1 MTIVFNLLCKAFIAI
16 LDILLLDFYL
26 KNIYSNIYL
35 EKLKKFKHFIYP
47 FFCILLL
54 FINDFLSYILIHFV
68 ILCMIILIYCFYRIN
83 KFDFIKK
90 ILSFYIFK
98 IISQVITIFILSW
111 LFNIKVF
118 NIYID
123 KSIPNYSILLQILS
137 NYNIYTIFTIKYS
150 KKTLFN
156 IRQFKLLSIITLFC
170 FIFTFIFKTP
180 ILFRIVSIART
191 YIFTVLISII
201 ALICFD
207 RMQTKY
213 EKDKHLQ
220 ESIIQNLEKEKEFNQ
235 QREQQQKEIRKINH
249 NLNNIL
255 IILQSHLEKEEYEEA
270 KDYIEQNLK
279 THVEAYQALTHTG
292 IAAIDGALNAHI
304 QSIKEKGIQYDED
317 ISKILHLGSIVPGD
331 LALIISLAL
340 DNAKEACENIDGE
353 KHISLKL
360 QSKQTHVILYIENS
374 IPEGSHPTF
383 HKTSKKDKI
392 AHGFG
397 VSSIK
402 EMAERYHG
410 EAKYEVEHDQVI
422 LRVVLQ
428 K

>member
-1 MTIVFNLLCKAFIAI
+1 MTTVFNLLCKAFIAI
-16 LDILLLDFYL
+16 LDILLLDFFI
-26 KNIYSNIYL
+26 KNSSIYIYNKIK
-35 EKLKKFKHFIYP
+35 KLCYVVYIFCLIGLMISTHFVMYNFIYYVV
-47 FFCILLL
+47 F
-54 FINDFLSYILIHFV
+54 ILIGS
-68 ILCMIILIYCFYRIN
+68 IYF
-83 KFDFIKK
+83 
-90 ILSFYIFK
+90 SFKYP
-98 IISQVITIFILSW
+98 ITIFIK
-111 LFNIKVF
+111 N
-118 NIYID
+118 
-123 KSIPNYSILLQILS
+123 
-137 NYNIYTIFTIKYS
+137 
-150 KKTLFN
+150 
-156 IRQFKLLSIITLFC
+156 ITLFTIFKF
-170 FIFTFIFKTP
+170 FISYLVNIIFSWNFNTTISFDFIHYTAPYILFTQCISRFFIYISLIFLFKNEKQINIKKFKTLCIFVFLYFSLTFIFSND
-180 ILFRIVSIART
+180 ILFFIPTVGRT
-191 YIFTVLISII
+191 YIFTVVISII

-410 EAKYEVEHDQVI
+410 EAKYEVKHDQVI

>member
-1 MTIVFNLLCKAFIAI
+1 MVR
-16 LDILLLDFYL
+16 
-26 KNIYSNIYL
+26 
-35 EKLKKFKHFIYP
+35 
-47 FFCILLL
+47 CITNY
-54 FINDFLSYILIHFV
+54 ISYII
-68 ILCMIILIYCFYRIN
+68 
-83 KFDFIKK
+83 
-90 ILSFYIFK
+90 
-98 IISQVITIFILSW
+98 
-111 LFNIKVF
+111 
-118 NIYID
+118 
-123 KSIPNYSILLQILS
+123 
-137 NYNIYTIFTIKYS
+137 
-150 KKTLFN
+150 
-156 IRQFKLLSIITLFC
+156 
-170 FIFTFIFKTP
+170 FIFTFKNHFNLNLKRFKIFSILIF
-180 ILFRIVSIART
+180 ILFCLTFIIDNPALFRTINIART
-191 YIFTVLISII
+191 YIFTVVISII

-340 DNAKEACENIDGE
+340 DNAKEACENIEGE

-374 IPEGSHPTF
+374 IPEGSHPSF

>member
-16 LDILLLDFYL
+16 LDILLLDFYI
-26 KNIYSNIYL
+26 KISFSNIYSKQVKKLSLIYI
-35 EKLKKFKHFIYP
+35 FTS
-47 FFCILLL
+47 ILLL
-54 FINDFLSYILIHFV
+54 LSTSFLLNFCIYLIAFLIISIIFKQHKNSLIIFLKNFSIFLIIKITAYCFSNLFCSWTFNTSITFEFFYFLTPYLVLVRCITNYISYII
-68 ILCMIILIYCFYRIN
+68 
-83 KFDFIKK
+83 
-90 ILSFYIFK
+90 
-98 IISQVITIFILSW
+98 
-111 LFNIKVF
+111 
-118 NIYID
+118 
-123 KSIPNYSILLQILS
+123 
-137 NYNIYTIFTIKYS
+137 
-150 KKTLFN
+150 
-156 IRQFKLLSIITLFC
+156 
-170 FIFTFIFKTP
+170 FIFTFKNHFNLNLKRFKIFSILIF
-180 ILFRIVSIART
+180 ILFCLTFIIDNPALFRTINIART
-191 YIFTVLISII
+191 YIFTVMISII

-270 KDYIEQNLK
+270 KNYIEQNLK
-279 THVEAYQALTHTG
+279 THVKAYQALTHTG

-340 DNAKEACENIDGE
+340 DNAKEACENIEGE

-374 IPEGSHPTF
+374 IPEGSHPSF

>member
-1 MTIVFNLLCKAFIAI
+1 MAIVFNLLCKAFIAI

-26 KNIYSNIYL
+26 KNIFPDIY
-35 EKLKKFKHFIYP
+35 KKKFQKFRFVIYSILFLNTLFIKHVTTYIFINL
-47 FFCILLL
+47 CIILLL
-54 FINDFLSYILIHFV
+54 LVMYSFFKV
-68 ILCMIILIYCFYRIN
+68 N
-83 KFDFIKK
+83 KLEFIKK
-90 ILSFYIFK
+90 IFSFYILVITVQIIVIFIFSWIFNTKIFSFYSKYSTTYSILIHIITNYVCFIIIIKSIKEYKHQLLKHFK
-98 IISQVITIFILSW
+98 ILSIALFIVFSIIFIL
-111 LFNIKVF
+111 N
-118 NIYID
+118 N
-123 KSIPNYSILLQILS
+123 PA
-137 NYNIYTIFTIKYS
+137 
-150 KKTLFN
+150 
-156 IRQFKLLSIITLFC
+156 
-170 FIFTFIFKTP
+170 
-180 ILFRIVSIART
+180 LFRTINIART
-191 YIFTVLISII
+191 YIFTVVISII

-220 ESIIQNLEKEKEFNQ
+220 KSIIQNLEKEKEFNQ

-340 DNAKEACENIDGE
+340 DNAKEACENIDDE

-374 IPEGSHPTF
+374 IPEGSHPSF

-410 EAKYEVEHDQVI
+410 EAKYEVKHDQVI

>member
-26 KNIYSNIYL
+26 KNVYSNIYQY
-35 EKLKKFKHFIYP
+35 KFQKIKFITYIIVFICT
-47 FFCILLL
+47 FFIKNFVTYVIVHLTITL
-54 FINDFLSYILIHFV
+54 FI
-68 ILCMIILIYCFYRIN
+68 IIIFSFYHIN
-83 KFDFIKK
+83 KIDLIQK
-90 ILSFYIFK
+90 ILSYFIILVFSYI
-98 IISQVITIFILSW
+98 IISFLLSW
-111 LFNIKVF
+111 LFNTRMFTFHSYDSI
-118 NIYID
+118 IY
-123 KSIPNYSILLQILS
+123 SLLNNILS
-137 NYNIYTIFTIKYS
+137 YYIAYIVILTFYHEKLDIKFFKIISVLIFLYF
-150 KKTLFN
+150 TL
-156 IRQFKLLSIITLFC
+156 
-170 FIFTFIFKTP
+170 TFIVDNP
-180 ILFRIVSIART
+180 VLFLIVSIGRT
-191 YIFTVLISII
+191 YIFTVVISII

-374 IPEGSHPTF
+374 IPEGSHPSF

>member
-1 MTIVFNLLCKAFIAI
+1 MTIVFNLLCKALIAI
-16 LDILLLDFYL
+16 IDILLLDFYL
-26 KNIYSNIYL
+26 KNIYPNIHNKQKMNIKFLYYIPIFIL
-35 EKLKKFKHFIYP
+35 IICIDNTINFVIINLIIILWIYIIHFFLHINKLDFFKKIIQF
-47 FFCILLL
+47 
-54 FINDFLSYILIHFV
+54 YILN
-68 ILCMIILIYCFYRIN
+68 ILCYAIVIIM
-83 KFDFIKK
+83 
-90 ILSFYIFK
+90 
-98 IISQVITIFILSW
+98 LSW
-111 LFNIKVF
+111 LFNTRVF
-118 NIYID
+118 TFYTQA
-123 KSIPNYSILLQILS
+123 SLSCSILSHIIS
-137 NYNIYTIFTIKYS
+137 NYLMFIFIIYSYKTRNKQYLKY
-150 KKTLFN
+150 
-156 IRQFKLLSIITLFC
+156 FKILSIIVFICFNLVFMFNSPTLFYT
-170 FIFTFIFKTP
+170 I
-180 ILFRIVSIART
+180 SIART
-191 YIFTVLISII
+191 YIFTVVISII

-374 IPEGSHPTF
+374 IPEGSHPSF

>member
-1 MTIVFNLLCKAFIAI
+1 MTIIFNLLCKALIAI
-16 LDILLLDFYL
+16 IDILLLDFYL
-26 KNIYSNIYL
+26 KNIYPNIHNKQKMNIKFLYYIPIFIL
-35 EKLKKFKHFIYP
+35 IICIDNTINFVIINLIIILWIYIIHFFLHINKLDFFKKIIQF
-47 FFCILLL
+47 
-54 FINDFLSYILIHFV
+54 YILN
-68 ILCMIILIYCFYRIN
+68 ILCYAIVIIM
-83 KFDFIKK
+83 
-90 ILSFYIFK
+90 
-98 IISQVITIFILSW
+98 LSW
-111 LFNIKVF
+111 LFNTRVF
-118 NIYID
+118 TFYTQA
-123 KSIPNYSILLQILS
+123 SLSCSILSHIIS
-137 NYNIYTIFTIKYS
+137 NYLMFIFIIYSYKTRNKQYLKY
-150 KKTLFN
+150 
-156 IRQFKLLSIITLFC
+156 FKILSIIVFICFNLVFMFNSPTLFYT
-170 FIFTFIFKTP
+170 I
-180 ILFRIVSIART
+180 SIART
-191 YIFTVLISII
+191 YIFTVVISII

-270 KDYIEQNLK
+270 KNYIEQNLK

-340 DNAKEACENIDGE
+340 DNAKEACENIEGE

-410 EAKYEVEHDQVI
+410 EAKYEVKHDQVI

>member
-26 KNIYSNIYL
+26 KNVYSNIYQY
-35 EKLKKFKHFIYP
+35 KFQKIKFITYIIVFICT
-47 FFCILLL
+47 FFIKNFVTYVIVHLTITL
-54 FINDFLSYILIHFV
+54 FI
-68 ILCMIILIYCFYRIN
+68 IIIFSFYHIN
-83 KFDFIKK
+83 KIDLIQK
-90 ILSFYIFK
+90 ILSYFIILVFSYI
-98 IISQVITIFILSW
+98 IISFLLSW
-111 LFNIKVF
+111 LFNTRMFTFHSYDSI
-118 NIYID
+118 IY
-123 KSIPNYSILLQILS
+123 SLLNNILS
-137 NYNIYTIFTIKYS
+137 YYIAYIVILTFYHEKLDIKFFKIISVLIFLYF
-150 KKTLFN
+150 TL
-156 IRQFKLLSIITLFC
+156 
-170 FIFTFIFKTP
+170 TFIVDNP
-180 ILFRIVSIART
+180 VLFLIVSIGRT
-191 YIFTVLISII
+191 YIFTVMISII

-270 KDYIEQNLK
+270 KNYIEQNLK
-279 THVEAYQALTHTG
+279 THVKAYQALTHTG

-410 EAKYEVEHDQVI
+410 EAKYEVKHDQVI

>member
-26 KNIYSNIYL
+26 KNVYPDIYQKN
-35 EKLKKFKHFIYP
+35 FIH
-47 FFCILLL
+47 
-54 FINDFLSYILIHFV
+54 INK
-68 ILCMIILIYCFYRIN
+68 LIY
-83 KFDFIKK
+83 FI
-90 ILSFYIFK
+90 
-98 IISQVITIFILSW
+98 IFILICFTKNIINYFFIQFIIIILLIIILFYLHINKIDCIKKLILFFILKLVNYFIVFIFFEW
-111 LFNIKVF
+111 LFNTEISTIYFKSSLAYITLTHIVSSYTLYVF
-118 NIYID
+118 YFNKFNNNSRLYFNRF
-123 KSIPNYSILLQILS
+123 K
-137 NYNIYTIFTIKYS
+137 IF
-150 KKTLFN
+150 
-156 IRQFKLLSIITLFC
+156 SIITLIYFSL
-170 FIFTFIFKTP
+170 TFLAKNP
-180 ILFRIVSIART
+180 LLFRIVSIGRT
-191 YIFTVLISII
+191 YIFTVMISII

-340 DNAKEACENIDGE
+340 DNAKEACENIEGE

-410 EAKYEVEHDQVI
+410 EAKYEVKHDQVI

>member
-1 MTIVFNLLCKAFIAI
+1 MTIVFNLLCKAFIVI
-16 LDILLLDFYL
+16 LDILLLNFYIKISFSNL
-26 KNIYSNIYL
+26 YS
-35 EKLKKFKHFIYP
+35 KQVKK
-47 FFCILLL
+47 LLL
-54 FINDFLSYILIHFV
+54 
-68 ILCMIILIYCFYRIN
+68 IY
-83 KFDFIKK
+83 
-90 ILSFYIFK
+90 
-98 IISQVITIFILSW
+98 
-111 LFNIKVF
+111 
-118 NIYID
+118 
-123 KSIPNYSILLQILS
+123 
-137 NYNIYTIFTIKYS
+137 
-150 KKTLFN
+150 
-156 IRQFKLLSIITLFC
+156 
-170 FIFTFIFKTP
+170 IFTFILLLLSTNLLLNFCIYLIAFLIITIISKHHKNSLIIFLKNFSIFLIIKISAYCFSNLFCSWIFNTPITFDFLYFLKPYLILVRCITNYISYIIFIFIFKNYFNLNLKRFKVFSILIFAYFCLTFILNTD
-180 ILFRIVSIART
+180 ILFRIVSIGRT
-191 YIFTVLISII
+191 YIFTVMISII

-340 DNAKEACENIDGE
+340 DNAKEACENIEGE

-410 EAKYEVEHDQVI
+410 EAKYEVKHDQVI

>member
-26 KNIYSNIYL
+26 KNVYPDIYQNKLKKTKYILYSFVFIGLIISSNVKIDIYIYIITFITLIFILHHWKISIKDCIKKLILFVVIKTIIYCITNLIFSWVFNTMISFDYAHFSTPYVLFVQCAYNFIIYL
-35 EKLKKFKHFIYP
+35 LLIIILKLYNTINLKKFKILSISIFIY
-47 FFCILLL
+47 
-54 FINDFLSYILIHFV
+54 
-68 ILCMIILIYCFYRIN
+68 
-83 KFDFIKK
+83 
-90 ILSFYIFK
+90 
-98 IISQVITIFILSW
+98 
-111 LFNIKVF
+111 FNIAF
-118 NIYID
+118 LINND
-123 KSIPNYSILLQILS
+123 
-137 NYNIYTIFTIKYS
+137 T
-150 KKTLFN
+150 
-156 IRQFKLLSIITLFC
+156 
-170 FIFTFIFKTP
+170 
-180 ILFRIVSIART
+180 LFRIPAIART
-191 YIFTVLISII
+191 YIFTVVISII

-270 KDYIEQNLK
+270 KNYIEQNLK

-340 DNAKEACENIDGE
+340 DNAKEACKNIDGE

-410 EAKYEVEHDQVI
+410 EAKYEVKHDQVI

>member
-1 MTIVFNLLCKAFIAI
+1 MTIVFNLLCKALIAI
-16 LDILLLDFYL
+16 IDILLLDFYL
-26 KNIYSNIYL
+26 KNIYPNIHNKQKMNIKFLYYIPIFIL
-35 EKLKKFKHFIYP
+35 IICIDNTINFVIINLIIILWIYIIYSFLHINKLDFFKKIIQF
-47 FFCILLL
+47 
-54 FINDFLSYILIHFV
+54 YILN
-68 ILCMIILIYCFYRIN
+68 ILCYAIVIIM
-83 KFDFIKK
+83 
-90 ILSFYIFK
+90 
-98 IISQVITIFILSW
+98 LSW
-111 LFNIKVF
+111 LFNTRVF
-118 NIYID
+118 TFYTQA
-123 KSIPNYSILLQILS
+123 SLSCSILSHIIS
-137 NYNIYTIFTIKYS
+137 NYLMFIFIIYSYKTRNKQYLKY
-150 KKTLFN
+150 
-156 IRQFKLLSIITLFC
+156 FKILSIIVFICFNLVFMFNSPTLFYT
-170 FIFTFIFKTP
+170 I
-180 ILFRIVSIART
+180 SIART
-191 YIFTVLISII
+191 YIFTVVISII

>member
-1 MTIVFNLLCKAFIAI
+1 MPIVFNLLCKAFIAI

-26 KNIYSNIYL
+26 KNIYQDIYQNKTRKSNYILYIFVFIGLILSTNIETNIYIYIVISIIL
-35 EKLKKFKHFIYP
+35 IFILHYYKISIAHSIKKLTLFISIKVIVYCITNITFSWIFNTMIAFDYFYYSAPYVLLVQLVNKFLCYTIFSIIFNKYNVKKFK
-47 FFCILLL
+47 IL
-54 FINDFLSYILIHFV
+54 SIL
-68 ILCMIILIYCFYRIN
+68 MLIYFCYNF
-83 KFDFIKK
+83 
-90 ILSFYIFK
+90 
-98 IISQVITIFILSW
+98 
-111 LFNIKVF
+111 
-118 NIYID
+118 
-123 KSIPNYSILLQILS
+123 LL
-137 NYNIYTIFTIKYS
+137 NN
-150 KKTLFN
+150 
-156 IRQFKLLSIITLFC
+156 
-170 FIFTFIFKTP
+170 P
-180 ILFRIVSIART
+180 ILFRIVSIGRT
-191 YIFTVLISII
+191 YIFTVVISII

-374 IPEGSHPTF
+374 IPEGSHPSF

>member
-1 MTIVFNLLCKAFIAI
+1 MITLLCKAFIAI
-16 LDILLLDFYL
+16 LEVLLLDFYI
-26 KNIYSNIYL
+26 KNIYPDIYRQ
-35 EKLKKFKHFIYP
+35 KFTKYCPILYFI
-47 FFCILLL
+47 I
-54 FINDFLSYILIHFV
+54 
-68 ILCMIILIYCFYRIN
+68 ILCLSFVNHIELIIFFHLTIIIILTFIFYLFHIPILE
-83 KFDFIKK
+83 FIKK
-90 ILSFYIFK
+90 ILYFYFIKSFVFLL
-98 IISQVITIFILSW
+98 TIFFLSW
-111 LFNIKVF
+111 LFNTKFSLNYLNYTLPYTLVVHLIEKYLTFLVLIITLQKLNKQNIKVF
-118 NIYID
+118 KTISIFLLIYF
-123 KSIPNYSILLQILS
+123 SL
-137 NYNIYTIFTIKYS
+137 
-150 KKTLFN
+150 
-156 IRQFKLLSIITLFC
+156 
-170 FIFTFIFKTP
+170 TFIIKNP
-180 ILFRIVSIART
+180 ILFKLVSITRT
-191 YIFTVLISII
+191 YIFTVVISII

-279 THVEAYQALTHTG
+279 THVKAYQALTHTG

-340 DNAKEACENIDGE
+340 DNAKEACENIEGE

-374 IPEGSHPTF
+374 IPEGSHPSF

-410 EAKYEVEHDQVI
+410 EAKYEVKHDQVI

>member
-1 MTIVFNLLCKAFIAI
+1 M
-16 LDILLLDFYL
+16 
-26 KNIYSNIYL
+26 
-35 EKLKKFKHFIYP
+35 
-47 FFCILLL
+47 
-54 FINDFLSYILIHFV
+54 
-68 ILCMIILIYCFYRIN
+68 
-83 KFDFIKK
+83 
-90 ILSFYIFK
+90 
-98 IISQVITIFILSW
+98 LSW
-111 LFNIKVF
+111 LFNTRVF
-118 NIYID
+118 TFYTQA
-123 KSIPNYSILLQILS
+123 SLSCSILSHIIS
-137 NYNIYTIFTIKYS
+137 NYLMFIFIIYSYKTRNKQYLKY
-150 KKTLFN
+150 
-156 IRQFKLLSIITLFC
+156 FKILSIIVFICFNLVFMFNSPTLFYT
-170 FIFTFIFKTP
+170 I
-180 ILFRIVSIART
+180 SIART
-191 YIFTVLISII
+191 YIFTVVISII

-374 IPEGSHPTF
+374 IPEGSHPSF

>member
-26 KNIYSNIYL
+26 KNVYPDIYQKN
-35 EKLKKFKHFIYP
+35 FIH
-47 FFCILLL
+47 
-54 FINDFLSYILIHFV
+54 INK
-68 ILCMIILIYCFYRIN
+68 LIY
-83 KFDFIKK
+83 FI
-90 ILSFYIFK
+90 
-98 IISQVITIFILSW
+98 IFILICFTKNIINYFFIQFIIIILLIIILFYLHINKIDCIKKLILFFILKLVNYFIVFIFFEW
-111 LFNIKVF
+111 LFNTEISTIYFKSSLAYITLTHIVSSYTLYVF
-118 NIYID
+118 YFNKFNNNSRLYFNRF
-123 KSIPNYSILLQILS
+123 K
-137 NYNIYTIFTIKYS
+137 IF
-150 KKTLFN
+150 
-156 IRQFKLLSIITLFC
+156 SIITLIYFSL
-170 FIFTFIFKTP
+170 TFLAKNP
-180 ILFRIVSIART
+180 LLFRIVSIGRT
-191 YIFTVLISII
+191 YIFTVMISII

-270 KDYIEQNLK
+270 KNYIEQNLK
-279 THVEAYQALTHTG
+279 THVKAYQALTHTG

-374 IPEGSHPTF
+374 IPEGSHPSF

-410 EAKYEVEHDQVI
+410 EAKYEVKHDQVI

>member
-26 KNIYSNIYL
+26 KNLYKDIYQK
-35 EKLKKFKHFIYP
+35 KLKWYYMYLYISFMLLLLLIVNNDF
-47 FFCILLL
+47 ILLL
-54 FINDFLSYILIHFV
+54 INLITFIIAFILLYISHIPIIEILKKLLIFY
-68 ILCMIILIYCFYRIN
+68 LIKLIMHH
-83 KFDFIKK
+83 
-90 ILSFYIFK
+90 
-98 IISQVITIFILSW
+98 ITIAALSW
-111 LFNIKVF
+111 LFSTKI
-118 NIYID
+118 
-123 KSIPNYSILLQILS
+123 SIEYLNYAVP
-137 NYNIYTIFTIKYS
+137 YTIISNFTERYLVYLILIIMLKRITFREFKIFKTISLFLFISFTIV
-150 KKTLFN
+150 
-156 IRQFKLLSIITLFC
+156 
-170 FIFTFIFKTP
+170 FIFKNTT
-180 ILFRIVSIART
+180 LFLIPAIART
-191 YIFTVLISII
+191 YIFTVMISII

-270 KDYIEQNLK
+270 KNYIEQNLK
-279 THVEAYQALTHTG
+279 THVKAYQALTHTG

-304 QSIKEKGIQYDED
+304 QSIKEKGIQYDEN

-410 EAKYEVEHDQVI
+410 EAKYEVKHDQVI

>member
-26 KNIYSNIYL
+26 KNIFPDIY
-35 EKLKKFKHFIYP
+35 KKKFQKFRFVIYSILFLNTLFIKHITTYIFINL
-47 FFCILLL
+47 CIILLL
-54 FINDFLSYILIHFV
+54 LVMYSFFKV
-68 ILCMIILIYCFYRIN
+68 N
-83 KFDFIKK
+83 KLEFIKK
-90 ILSFYIFK
+90 IFSFYILVITVQIIVISIFSWIFNTKIFSFYSKYSTTYSILIHIITNYVCFIIIIKSIKEYKHQLLKHFK
-98 IISQVITIFILSW
+98 ILSIALFIVFSIIFIL
-111 LFNIKVF
+111 N
-118 NIYID
+118 N
-123 KSIPNYSILLQILS
+123 PA
-137 NYNIYTIFTIKYS
+137 
-150 KKTLFN
+150 
-156 IRQFKLLSIITLFC
+156 
-170 FIFTFIFKTP
+170 
-180 ILFRIVSIART
+180 LFRTINIART
-191 YIFTVLISII
+191 YIFTVVISII

-255 IILQSHLEKEEYEEA
+255 IILQSHLEKKEYEEA

-410 EAKYEVEHDQVI
+410 EAKYEVKHDQVI

>member
-26 KNIYSNIYL
+26 KNVYSNIYQY
-35 EKLKKFKHFIYP
+35 KFQKIKFITYIIVFICT
-47 FFCILLL
+47 FFIKNFVTYVIVHLTITL
-54 FINDFLSYILIHFV
+54 FI
-68 ILCMIILIYCFYRIN
+68 IIIFSFYHIN
-83 KFDFIKK
+83 KIDLIQK
-90 ILSFYIFK
+90 ILSYFIILVFSYI
-98 IISQVITIFILSW
+98 IISFLLSW
-111 LFNIKVF
+111 LFNTRMFTFHSYDSI
-118 NIYID
+118 IY
-123 KSIPNYSILLQILS
+123 SLLNNILS
-137 NYNIYTIFTIKYS
+137 YYIAYIVILTFYHEKLDIKFFKIISVLIFLYF
-150 KKTLFN
+150 TL
-156 IRQFKLLSIITLFC
+156 
-170 FIFTFIFKTP
+170 TFIVDNP
-180 ILFRIVSIART
+180 VLFLIVSIGRT
-191 YIFTVLISII
+191 YIFTVVISII

-255 IILQSHLEKEEYEEA
+255 IILQSHLEKEEYEKA

-304 QSIKEKGIQYDED
+304 QSIKEKDIQYDED

-374 IPEGSHPTF
+374 IPEGSHPSF

-410 EAKYEVEHDQVI
+410 EAKYEVKHDQVI

>member
-1 MTIVFNLLCKAFIAI
+1 M
-16 LDILLLDFYL
+16 
-26 KNIYSNIYL
+26 
-35 EKLKKFKHFIYP
+35 
-47 FFCILLL
+47 
-54 FINDFLSYILIHFV
+54 
-68 ILCMIILIYCFYRIN
+68 
-83 KFDFIKK
+83 
-90 ILSFYIFK
+90 
-98 IISQVITIFILSW
+98 
-111 LFNIKVF
+111 
-118 NIYID
+118 
-123 KSIPNYSILLQILS
+123 SIG
-137 NYNIYTIFTIKYS
+137 
-150 KKTLFN
+150 
-156 IRQFKLLSIITLFC
+156 
-170 FIFTFIFKTP
+170 
-180 ILFRIVSIART
+180 RT
-191 YIFTVLISII
+191 YIFTVMISII

-270 KDYIEQNLK
+270 KNYIEQNLK

-304 QSIKEKGIQYDED
+304 QSIKEKDIQYDED

>member
-1 MTIVFNLLCKAFIAI
+1 MITLLCKAFIAI
-16 LDILLLDFYL
+16 LEVLLLDFYI
-26 KNIYSNIYL
+26 KNIYPDIYRQ
-35 EKLKKFKHFIYP
+35 KFIKYCPILYFI
-47 FFCILLL
+47 I
-54 FINDFLSYILIHFV
+54 
-68 ILCMIILIYCFYRIN
+68 ILCLSFVNHIELIIFFHLTIIIILTFIFYLFHIPILE
-83 KFDFIKK
+83 FIKK
-90 ILSFYIFK
+90 ILYFYFIKSFVFLL
-98 IISQVITIFILSW
+98 TIFFLSW
-111 LFNIKVF
+111 LFNTKFSLNYLNYTLPYTLVVHLIEKYLTFLVLIITLQKLNKQNIKVF
-118 NIYID
+118 KTISIFLLIYF
-123 KSIPNYSILLQILS
+123 SL
-137 NYNIYTIFTIKYS
+137 
-150 KKTLFN
+150 
-156 IRQFKLLSIITLFC
+156 
-170 FIFTFIFKTP
+170 TFIIKNP
-180 ILFRIVSIART
+180 ILFKLVSITRT
-191 YIFTVLISII
+191 YIFTVVISII

-340 DNAKEACENIDGE
+340 DNAKEACENIEGE

>member
-26 KNIYSNIYL
+26 KNIYPTIYQNKFRNIRIIFYSL
-35 EKLKKFKHFIYP
+35 IFICMLFIRNIPTY
-47 FFCILLL
+47 FYIHILIIVLLL
-54 FINDFLSYILIHFV
+54 IIYSYFHIDKFEFIKKVCYFYILIIITQIFTIAILSFLFNTRIYTFHSQYSTSYSLLSYIISIYIVYCTIILKQNILNIHFNSFKKFS
-68 ILCMIILIYCFYRIN
+68 ILILMYFMIVFIIN
-83 KFDFIKK
+83 
-90 ILSFYIFK
+90 
-98 IISQVITIFILSW
+98 
-111 LFNIKVF
+111 
-118 NIYID
+118 
-123 KSIPNYSILLQILS
+123 
-137 NYNIYTIFTIKYS
+137 
-150 KKTLFN
+150 
-156 IRQFKLLSIITLFC
+156 
-170 FIFTFIFKTP
+170 TP
-180 ILFRIVSIART
+180 ILFKIVSIART
-191 YIFTVLISII
+191 YIFTVMISII

-340 DNAKEACENIDGE
+340 DNAKEACENIEGE
-353 KHISLKL
+353 KHILLKL

-374 IPEGSHPTF
+374 IPEGSHPSF

>member
-1 MTIVFNLLCKAFIAI
+1 MTIVFNLLCKAFIVL
-16 LDILLLDFYL
+16 LDILLLNFYI
-26 KNIYSNIYL
+26 KISFSNIYT
-35 EKLKKFKHFIYP
+35 KQTKK
-47 FFCILLL
+47 LLL
-54 FINDFLSYILIHFV
+54 
-68 ILCMIILIYCFYRIN
+68 IY
-83 KFDFIKK
+83 
-90 ILSFYIFK
+90 
-98 IISQVITIFILSW
+98 
-111 LFNIKVF
+111 
-118 NIYID
+118 
-123 KSIPNYSILLQILS
+123 
-137 NYNIYTIFTIKYS
+137 
-150 KKTLFN
+150 
-156 IRQFKLLSIITLFC
+156 
-170 FIFTFIFKTP
+170 IFTFILLLLSTNFLLSICIYLIAFLIITIISKHHKNFLIIFLKNFTIFLIIKIIAYCFSNLFCSWIFNKTITFYFSNFLTLYLVLVRCITNYVSYIIFILIFKNHFNLNLKRFKIFSILIFIHFCLTFIIDSP
-180 ILFRIVSIART
+180 ILFLIVGIGRT
-191 YIFTVLISII
+191 YIFTVMISII

-340 DNAKEACENIDGE
+340 DNAKEACENIEGE

-374 IPEGSHPTF
+374 IPEGSHPSF

>member
-1 MTIVFNLLCKAFIAI
+1 MITIFNLLCKIFITI
-16 LDILLLDFYL
+16 LDFLLLNSFIKIL
-26 KNIYSNIYL
+26 FPHVFQNQ
-35 EKLKKFKHFIYP
+35 KKKY
-47 FFCILLL
+47 L
-54 FINDFLSYILIHFV
+54 FIIYIISSLFLIISKNVLFIILIHC
-68 ILCMIILIYCFYRIN
+68 LTIISISIYLSIQHISFIRSFLSICKFYLI
-83 KFDFIKK
+83 
-90 ILSFYIFK
+90 K
-98 IISQVITIFILSW
+98 IIVSIVIICLFSW
-111 LFNIKVF
+111 I
-118 NIYID
+118 
-123 KSIPNYSILLQILS
+123 
-137 NYNIYTIFTIKYS
+137 
-150 KKTLFN
+150 FN
-156 IRQFKLLSIITLFC
+156 IRISFKYTSYVIPYNLFVQCTIRYAIFAILITFFNKNMYHKHFKNISIFM
-170 FIFTFIFKTP
+170 FTFFGLTVIIDNP
-180 ILFRIVSIART
+180 ILFYTLSTART
-191 YIFTVLISII
+191 YIFTVVISII

-304 QSIKEKGIQYDED
+304 QSIKEKGIQYDEN

-410 EAKYEVEHDQVI
+410 EAKYEVKHDQVI

>member
-1 MTIVFNLLCKAFIAI
+1 MTIVFNLLCRAFIAI

-26 KNIYSNIYL
+26 KNVYPNIYKEKFKRVSLIIYTPIFLMLLSIKNTLIYVCVYLIVIIILFIIYSFYNID
-35 EKLKKFKHFIYP
+35 KLDFIRKT
-47 FFCILLL
+47 LL
-54 FINDFLSYILIHFV
+54 FIILKISILVTV
-68 ILCMIILIYCFYRIN
+68 IYA
-83 KFDFIKK
+83 
-90 ILSFYIFK
+90 
-98 IISQVITIFILSW
+98 LSW
-111 LFNIKVF
+111 LFNTKTF
-118 NIYID
+118 SFYSND
-123 KSIPNYSILLQILS
+123 SIVYTSLAYTITNYSIFTILQIINKQKLNMVTFKIQS
-137 NYNIYTIFTIKYS
+137 ILIFIYFSLIFIIENPV
-150 KKTLFN
+150 LF
-156 IRQFKLLSIITLFC
+156 
-170 FIFTFIFKTP
+170 FIP
-180 ILFRIVSIART
+180 AIART
-191 YIFTVLISII
+191 YIFTVMISII

-340 DNAKEACENIDGE
+340 DNAKEACENIEGE

-374 IPEGSHPTF
+374 IPEGSHPSF

>member
-1 MTIVFNLLCKAFIAI
+1 MTIVLNLFCKAFIAI

-26 KNIYSNIYL
+26 KNIYQDVYKDKSMKSINILYIMIFASLIISTNIKMVILVYILASVFIIFKLHRWNIYL
-35 EKLKKFKHFIYP
+35 IDIIHKLCIFFITK
-47 FFCILLL
+47 III
-54 FINDFLSYILIHFV
+54 FIISIYFLSWIFDS
-68 ILCMIILIYCFYRIN
+68 RIN
-83 KFDFIKK
+83 LNYTDFSSMYLVFNYCVNNFITY
-90 ILSFYIFK
+90 IICIYIFK
-98 IISQVITIFILSW
+98 IGTLNIKRFKILCLLIITCFTLVFIL
-111 LFNIKVF
+111 N
-118 NIYID
+118 ND
-123 KSIPNYSILLQILS
+123 
-137 NYNIYTIFTIKYS
+137 
-150 KKTLFN
+150 
-156 IRQFKLLSIITLFC
+156 
-170 FIFTFIFKTP
+170 
-180 ILFRIVSIART
+180 ILFRNIAIART
-191 YIFTVLISII
+191 YIFTVVISII

-270 KDYIEQNLK
+270 KNYIEQNLK

-340 DNAKEACENIDGE
+340 DNAKEACENIEGE

>member
-1 MTIVFNLLCKAFIAI
+1 MTIVFNLLYKVFIAI

-26 KNIYSNIYL
+26 KNIYPDIYNT
-35 EKLKKFKHFIYP
+35 KLKKINRYVYLFLIVCSLFMKKSLDIVFIDILLIFLFFITLKFYRITTFSFVTKLICYFLLKHLLELLFLIFFSFIFDNNLLIKYINYSTP
-47 FFCILLL
+47 YILLSQSISRYFTYTMLL
-54 FINDFLSYILIHFV
+54 FIFK
-68 ILCMIILIYCFYRIN
+68 IN
-83 KFDFIKK
+83 KNINIKRFK
-90 ILSFYIFK
+90 KLSILVFTYFSL
-98 IISQVITIFILSW
+98 TFIL
-111 LFNIKVF
+111 NNNV
-118 NIYID
+118 
-123 KSIPNYSILLQILS
+123 
-137 NYNIYTIFTIKYS
+137 
-150 KKTLFN
+150 
-156 IRQFKLLSIITLFC
+156 
-170 FIFTFIFKTP
+170 
-180 ILFRIVSIART
+180 LFRTPTIART
-191 YIFTVLISII
+191 YIFTVVISII

-304 QSIKEKGIQYDED
+304 QSIKEKGIQYDEN

-374 IPEGSHPTF
+374 IPEGSHPSF

-410 EAKYEVEHDQVI
+410 EAKYEVKHDQVI

>member
-1 MTIVFNLLCKAFIAI
+1 MYIFDCFLIITIISKHHKNFLIIFLKNFSIFLIIKITAYCFSNLFCSWIFNKTIT
-16 LDILLLDFYL
+16 LDFSYFLTPYL
-26 KNIYSNIYL
+26 VL
-35 EKLKKFKHFIYP
+35 VR
-47 FFCILLL
+47 CITNY
-54 FINDFLSYILIHFV
+54 ISYII
-68 ILCMIILIYCFYRIN
+68 
-83 KFDFIKK
+83 
-90 ILSFYIFK
+90 
-98 IISQVITIFILSW
+98 
-111 LFNIKVF
+111 
-118 NIYID
+118 
-123 KSIPNYSILLQILS
+123 
-137 NYNIYTIFTIKYS
+137 
-150 KKTLFN
+150 
-156 IRQFKLLSIITLFC
+156 
-170 FIFTFIFKTP
+170 FIFTFKNHFNLNLKRFKIFSILIFIHFCLTFIIDNP
-180 ILFRIVSIART
+180 ALFRIVSIGRT
-191 YIFTVLISII
+191 YIFTVMISII

-270 KDYIEQNLK
+270 KNYIEQNLK

-374 IPEGSHPTF
+374 IPEGSHPSF

-410 EAKYEVEHDQVI
+410 EAKYEVKHDQVI

>member
-26 KNIYSNIYL
+26 KNVYPDIYQKN
-35 EKLKKFKHFIYP
+35 FIH
-47 FFCILLL
+47 
-54 FINDFLSYILIHFV
+54 INK
-68 ILCMIILIYCFYRIN
+68 LIY
-83 KFDFIKK
+83 FI
-90 ILSFYIFK
+90 
-98 IISQVITIFILSW
+98 IFILICFTKNIINYFFIQFIIIILLIIILFYLHINKIDCIKKLILFFILKLVNYFIVFIFFEW
-111 LFNIKVF
+111 LFNTEISTIYFKSSLAYITLTHIVSSYTLYVF
-118 NIYID
+118 YFNKFNNNSRLYFNRF
-123 KSIPNYSILLQILS
+123 K
-137 NYNIYTIFTIKYS
+137 IF
-150 KKTLFN
+150 
-156 IRQFKLLSIITLFC
+156 SIITLIYFSL
-170 FIFTFIFKTP
+170 TFLAKNP
-180 ILFRIVSIART
+180 LLFRIVSIGRT
-191 YIFTVLISII
+191 YIFTVMISII

-304 QSIKEKGIQYDED
+304 QSIKEKGIQYDEN

-410 EAKYEVEHDQVI
+410 EAKYEVEHVQVI

>member
-26 KNIYSNIYL
+26 KNVYSNIYQY
-35 EKLKKFKHFIYP
+35 KFQKIKFITYIIVFICT
-47 FFCILLL
+47 FFIKNFVTYVIVHLTITL
-54 FINDFLSYILIHFV
+54 FI
-68 ILCMIILIYCFYRIN
+68 IIIFSFYHIN
-83 KFDFIKK
+83 KIDLIQK
-90 ILSFYIFK
+90 ILSYFIILVFSYI
-98 IISQVITIFILSW
+98 IISFLLSW
-111 LFNIKVF
+111 LFNTRMFTFHSYDSI
-118 NIYID
+118 IY
-123 KSIPNYSILLQILS
+123 SLLNNILS
-137 NYNIYTIFTIKYS
+137 YYIAYIVILTFYHEKLDIKFFKIISVLIFLYF
-150 KKTLFN
+150 TL
-156 IRQFKLLSIITLFC
+156 
-170 FIFTFIFKTP
+170 TFIVDNP
-180 ILFRIVSIART
+180 VLFLIVSIGRT
-191 YIFTVLISII
+191 YIFTVVISII

-340 DNAKEACENIDGE
+340 DNAKEACENIEGE

-374 IPEGSHPTF
+374 IPEGSHPSF

>member
-16 LDILLLDFYL
+16 LDILLLNFYL
-26 KNIYSNIYL
+26 KNIYPDIYQERFRKIKLYIYFFIFISMLFNNNI
-35 EKLKKFKHFIYP
+35 IM
-47 FFCILLL
+47 
-54 FINDFLSYILIHFV
+54 YILIHLAIF
-68 ILCMIILIYCFYRIN
+68 IILQITATFFHINQIDFFKKNIIFY
-83 KFDFIKK
+83 FFT
-90 ILSFYIFK
+90 ILTLIMAIFL
-98 IISQVITIFILSW
+98 VSW
-111 LFNIKVF
+111 LFNTKIF
-118 NIYID
+118 AIYSNFSIIYITLAHVISYYIIYALLIIFYINSA
-123 KSIPNYSILLQILS
+123 SINLKQFKILTILTFL
-137 NYNIYTIFTIKYS
+137 YFTIVFVFDTP
-150 KKTLFN
+150 TLF
-156 IRQFKLLSIITLFC
+156 K
-170 FIFTFIFKTP
+170 
-180 ILFRIVSIART
+180 IVSIART
-191 YIFTVLISII
+191 YIFTVVISII

-279 THVEAYQALTHTG
+279 THVKAYQALTHTG

>member
-26 KNIYSNIYL
+26 KNVYSNIYQY
-35 EKLKKFKHFIYP
+35 KFQKIKFITYIIVFICT
-47 FFCILLL
+47 FFIKNFVTYVIVHLTITL
-54 FINDFLSYILIHFV
+54 FI
-68 ILCMIILIYCFYRIN
+68 IIIFSFYHIN
-83 KFDFIKK
+83 KIDLIQK
-90 ILSFYIFK
+90 ILSYFIILVFSYI
-98 IISQVITIFILSW
+98 IISFLLSW
-111 LFNIKVF
+111 LFNTRMFTFHSYDSI
-118 NIYID
+118 IY
-123 KSIPNYSILLQILS
+123 SLLNNILS
-137 NYNIYTIFTIKYS
+137 YYIAYIVILTFYHEKLDIKFFKIISVLIFLYF
-150 KKTLFN
+150 TL
-156 IRQFKLLSIITLFC
+156 
-170 FIFTFIFKTP
+170 TFIVDNP
-180 ILFRIVSIART
+180 VLFLIVSIGRT
-191 YIFTVLISII
+191 YIFTVVISII

-255 IILQSHLEKEEYEEA
+255 IILQSHLEKEEYEKA
-270 KDYIEQNLK
+270 KNYIEQNLK
-279 THVEAYQALTHTG
+279 THVKAYQALTHTG

-340 DNAKEACENIDGE
+340 DNAKEACENIEGE

-374 IPEGSHPTF
+374 IPEGSHPSF

-410 EAKYEVEHDQVI
+410 EAKYEVKHDQVI

>member
-1 MTIVFNLLCKAFIAI
+1 MVTFKIQSI
-16 LDILLLDFYL
+16 LI
-26 KNIYSNIYL
+26 
-35 EKLKKFKHFIYP
+35 FIY
-47 FFCILLL
+47 FSL
-54 FINDFLSYILIHFV
+54 
-68 ILCMIILIYCFYRIN
+68 
-83 KFDFIKK
+83 
-90 ILSFYIFK
+90 
-98 IISQVITIFILSW
+98 IFIIEKPV
-111 LFNIKVF
+111 LFF
-118 NIYID
+118 
-123 KSIPNYSILLQILS
+123 IPA
-137 NYNIYTIFTIKYS
+137 
-150 KKTLFN
+150 
-156 IRQFKLLSIITLFC
+156 
-170 FIFTFIFKTP
+170 
-180 ILFRIVSIART
+180 IART
-191 YIFTVLISII
+191 YIFTVVISII

-270 KDYIEQNLK
+270 KNYIEQNLK
-279 THVEAYQALTHTG
+279 THVKAYQALTHTG

-340 DNAKEACENIDGE
+340 DNAKEACENIEGE

-374 IPEGSHPTF
+374 IPEGSHPSF

-410 EAKYEVEHDQVI
+410 EAKYEVKHDQVI

>member
-1 MTIVFNLLCKAFIAI
+1 MTIVFNLLCKALIAI
-16 LDILLLDFYL
+16 LDILLLNFYL
-26 KNIYSNIYL
+26 KNIYPDIYK
-35 EKLKKFKHFIYP
+35 EKFKPKTIYIYP
-47 FFCILLL
+47 IAIFCILFVDDIIIYNIIYFVMLLIIFVVFSFYKINKLELIKRIFLFYLLIL
-54 FINDFLSYILIHFV
+54 FIQIV
-68 ILCMIILIYCFYRIN
+68 TIIL
-83 KFDFIKK
+83 
-90 ILSFYIFK
+90 
-98 IISQVITIFILSW
+98 LSW
-111 LFNIKVF
+111 LFNARF
-118 NIYID
+118 FTFY
-123 KSIPNYSILLQILS
+123 
-137 NYNIYTIFTIKYS
+137 NYNLLAYTLLLHIIKNYTMYTILTIKYKNKIYLNIKYFKLLTIFTLTS
-150 KKTLFN
+150 FA
-156 IRQFKLLSIITLFC
+156 
-170 FIFTFIFKTP
+170 FIFIFNHSN
-180 ILFRIVSIART
+180 LFHMVGIAHT
-191 YIFTVLISII
+191 YIFTVVISII

-270 KDYIEQNLK
+270 KNYIEQNLK

-410 EAKYEVEHDQVI
+410 EAKYEVKHDQVI

>member
-26 KNIYSNIYL
+26 KSIYLDIYNNNFKRIRLIIYSAIFICIFFIKNIFTYNIIHIGIAL
-35 EKLKKFKHFIYP
+35 LIFI
-47 FFCILLL
+47 
-54 FINDFLSYILIHFV
+54 
-68 ILCMIILIYCFYRIN
+68 IYSFYHIN
-83 KFDFIKK
+83 KFDFIKRILLFYLLLLLVQMVTTFCLSLLFNTQSFSFHTQYSSVYILLNFIISYYVLYLILIIYTKKLDIHFNNFK
-90 ILSFYIFK
+90 IL
-98 IISQVITIFILSW
+98 TIA
-111 LFNIKVF
+111 VF
-118 NIYID
+118 LY
-123 KSIPNYSILLQILS
+123 
-137 NYNIYTIFTIKYS
+137 
-150 KKTLFN
+150 
-156 IRQFKLLSIITLFC
+156 
-170 FIFTFIFKTP
+170 FIFVL
-180 ILFRIVSIART
+180 ILDNPVLFYMKSIART
-191 YIFTVLISII
+191 YIFTVVISII

-340 DNAKEACENIDGE
+340 DNAKEACENIEGE

-374 IPEGSHPTF
+374 IPEGSHPSF

>member
-1 MTIVFNLLCKAFIAI
+1 MTIIFNLLCKALIAI
-16 LDILLLDFYL
+16 IDILLLDFYL
-26 KNIYSNIYL
+26 KNIYPNIHNKQKMNIKFLYYIPIFIL
-35 EKLKKFKHFIYP
+35 IICIDNTINFVIINLIIILWIYIIHFFLHINKLDFFKKIIQF
-47 FFCILLL
+47 
-54 FINDFLSYILIHFV
+54 YILN
-68 ILCMIILIYCFYRIN
+68 ILCYAIVIIM
-83 KFDFIKK
+83 
-90 ILSFYIFK
+90 
-98 IISQVITIFILSW
+98 LSW
-111 LFNIKVF
+111 LFNTRVF
-118 NIYID
+118 TFYTQA
-123 KSIPNYSILLQILS
+123 SLSCSILSHIIS
-137 NYNIYTIFTIKYS
+137 NYLMFIFIIYSYKTRNKQYLKY
-150 KKTLFN
+150 
-156 IRQFKLLSIITLFC
+156 FKILSIIVFICFNLVFMFNSPTLFYT
-170 FIFTFIFKTP
+170 I
-180 ILFRIVSIART
+180 SIART
-191 YIFTVLISII
+191 YIFTVVISII

-304 QSIKEKGIQYDED
+304 QSIKEKDIQYDED

-340 DNAKEACENIDGE
+340 DNAKEACENIEGE